1 MPGPD
6 RPTAAA
12 RPALRL
18 VGLLVV
24 VAGLF
29 GMHGLAGH
37 GLHLDHDVPSGSGP
51 ALAAPYHA
59 DAVTHLAAAAAGSGH
74 EAMAMAA
81 PAVGL
86 DSTDPAPT
94 GLGMGMT
101 TGMGMGSATMCVAIL
116 GVALLLI
123 LRRTHR
129 ERSFAPTNGWPDPR
143 RTIVHPGRP
152 PAPPSLTLLSV
163 RRC

>member
-1 MPGPD
+1 MPGPGL
-6 RPTAAA
+6 PTAAA

-37 GLHLDHDVPSGSGP
+37 GLHIDHDVHSGSGP
-51 ALAAPYHA
+51 ALAAPFPA
-59 DAVTHLAAAAAGSGH
+59 GAITPPAAAAAGSGH

-86 DSTDPAPT
+86 DSTDAGPAST
-94 GLGMGMT
+94 GT
-101 TGMGMGSATMCVAIL
+101 GMGSAMLCVAIL
-116 GVALLLI
+116 GAALLLI
-123 LRRTHR
+123 LRPTHR
-129 ERSFAPTNGWPDPR
+129 ERSFPLANGRPDPR
-143 RTIVHPGRP
+143 RAIVDPARP